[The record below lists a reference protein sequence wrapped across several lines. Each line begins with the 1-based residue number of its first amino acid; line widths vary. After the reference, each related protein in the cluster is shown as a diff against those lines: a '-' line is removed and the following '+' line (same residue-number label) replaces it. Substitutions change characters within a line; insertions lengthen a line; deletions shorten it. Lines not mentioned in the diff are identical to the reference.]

1 MSVSDG
7 ALDAISKLNSYDT
20 LFRNKNK
27 TEDLINL
34 DILQFLDD
42 EEDREKNSKTIF
54 LKKYDKVIK

>member
-34 DILQFLDD
+34 DIL
-42 EEDREKNSKTIF
+42 
-54 LKKYDKVIK
+54 